1 MIGFEALARFPAE
14 EGVSILPSE
23 FIPVAEN
30 AGLIHRISD
39 IVLSH
44 CLEELSGLSKGL
56 QAMSISI
63 NMSPL
68 QLSQEG
74 LATKTIKMA
83 EKLHVP
89 LSYLVLEVTESPLI
103 DRPQNAMRELAL
115 LRDCGCRV
123 YLDDFG
129 TGYSSMSWL
138 AQLPID
144 GIKIDRSFVTGLLT
158 DPRSSLLVATMVR
171 LARDLELDVIA
182 EGVEEEAQVD
192 ALLAMGCTKGQG
204 YLFGAP
210 APFPKRFSFSN
221 PRCAAVPAS
230 TTSSS
235 AGSPPPA

>member
-1 MIGFEALARFPAE
+1 
-14 EGVSILPSE
+14 
-23 FIPVAEN
+23 
-30 AGLIHRISD
+30 
-39 IVLSH
+39 
-44 CLEELSGLSKGL
+44 
-56 QAMSISI
+56 
-63 NMSPL
+63 MSPL

-74 LATKTIKMA
+74 LATKMIQMA
-83 EKLHVP
+83 EKLQVP

-103 DRPQNAMRELAL
+103 DRPQSAIRELGH

-210 APFPKRFSFSN
+210 APFPERFSFSN